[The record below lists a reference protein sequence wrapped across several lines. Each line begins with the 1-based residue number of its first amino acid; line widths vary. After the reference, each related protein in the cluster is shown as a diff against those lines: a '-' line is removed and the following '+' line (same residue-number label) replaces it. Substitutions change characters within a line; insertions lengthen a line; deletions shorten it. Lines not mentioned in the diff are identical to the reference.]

1 MTEYGT
7 LEHEDGRWVLRFE
20 RRLSAPPDRG
30 WRAIT
35 DPDEMKAWFPSNVE
49 GDRAV
54 GAELLFTYDVVDQ
67 DDPEQLAAEG
77 LPLFA
82 GRVLEF
88 DPPRLFS
95 FTWGPEVIRLEL
107 VPEGDGTR
115 LVFRQ
120 ILSHRSVAGRNGS
133 GWHACLDA
141 LETHLG
147 RDVAAADGFALYD
160 EYVARM
166 GIALGVPADDGSIT
180 WEVVTHV
187 GPDRAREVIAAMAE
201 WAGDHTAAP
210 LRWDVGTSDAGTVV
224 RVTHDGVGA
233 DPELAAVWHARL
245 TQLDLY
251 MAAGVFHPVAPE
263 PWVSRYREVLG
274 A

>member
-20 RRLSAPPDRG
+20 RRLSAPPDRV

-120 ILSHRSVAGRNGS
+120 ILSHRSVAGRIGS

-166 GIALGVPADDGSIT
+166 GIAPEARRRRDHPAWSPTSAPTGHGRDSRHGRVGRRPHCGALALGRRTMTPALS
-180 WEVVTHV
+180 
-187 GPDRAREVIAAMAE
+187 
-201 WAGDHTAAP
+201 
-210 LRWDVGTSDAGTVV
+210 L
-224 RVTHDGVGA
+224 VTHDGVGA
-233 DPELAAVWHARL
+233 DRSWRPSACPAHPARPL
-245 TQLDLY
+245 HGSR
-251 MAAGVFHPVAPE
+251 GVPP
-263 PWVSRYREVLG
+263 SGSGRG
-274 A
+274 